1 MLTASCCRSWKL
13 QVPSQGLTCLSWER
27 RVSLLGLAMSWA
39 QVRAS
44 IQTATTG
51 EGVGGLGWGNLRAP
65 LSTPIYIPPQGATP
79 LYIMRLASDFPSH
92 W

>member
-13 QVPSQGLTCLSWER
+13 QALSQGLTCLSLER

-44 IQTATTG
+44 IQTAKTG
-51 EGVGGLGWGNLRAP
+51 DGVGGLGWWNLIDYECRRFGVGR
-65 LSTPIYIPPQGATP
+65 I
-79 LYIMRLASDFPSH
+79 
-92 W
+92 